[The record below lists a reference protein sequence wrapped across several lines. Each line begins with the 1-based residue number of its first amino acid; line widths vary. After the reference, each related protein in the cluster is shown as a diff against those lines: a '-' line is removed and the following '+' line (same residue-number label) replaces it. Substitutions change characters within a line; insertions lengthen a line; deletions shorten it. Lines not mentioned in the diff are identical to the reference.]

1 MIAQQWKRTKVP
13 QFWTS
18 ATVSFL
24 MTLSATA
31 LLTAKFWRL
40 PGTHPW
46 GVFFVAAIIAGGFVQ
61 LWRIHRAYD
70 ASYQKAVDGDEP
82 TQKLLSEIMRT
93 YRWSHITFFV
103 LAITVVLV
111 YMSR

>member
-1 MIAQQWKRTKVP
+1 MTALQGKRNRVP

-31 LLTAKFWRL
+31 LLIAKFWRL
-40 PGTHPW
+40 PSAYPW
-46 GVFFVAAIIAGGFVQ
+46 GVVFVAALIAGGFVQ
-61 LWRIHRAYD
+61 LWRIYRAYN
-70 ASYQKAVDGDEP
+70 ASYQRAAEGDEP
-82 TQKLLSEIMRT
+82 TQRLLSEIMRT
-93 YRWSHITFFV
+93 YRWGHITFFV